1 MVSDLVHCLYM
12 NAYQAGKET
21 VLMNHR
27 VLSYSLVISLTLMRP
42 LINDNQIGKLNEADL
57 LGERIVNVKKELNGI
72 EQWLN
77 LW

>member
-12 NAYQAGKET
+12 NAYQAEKET

-27 VLSYSLVISLTLMRP
+27 VLSYSLVISLILMRP
-42 LINDNQIGKLNEADL
+42 LITDNQIGKLNEADR
-57 LGERIVNVKKELNGI
+57 LGERIANVKKELNGI

>member
-1 MVSDLVHCLYM
+1 
-12 NAYQAGKET
+12 
-21 VLMNHR
+21 MNHR

-42 LINDNQIGKLNEADL
+42 LINDNQIGKLNEADM